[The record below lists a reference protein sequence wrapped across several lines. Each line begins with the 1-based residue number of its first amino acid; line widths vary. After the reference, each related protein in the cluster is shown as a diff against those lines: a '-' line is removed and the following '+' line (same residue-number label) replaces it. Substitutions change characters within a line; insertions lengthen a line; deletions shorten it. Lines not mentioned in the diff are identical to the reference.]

1 MSSNLERQPTGS
13 VGAESLSIEVT
24 THCNSSCPHCF
35 AHAAIAKHASLS
47 PDLVREIIFE
57 GYTAGYRHLHITGGE
72 PLLWKG
78 LFAVLEY
85 GFNLGYKAVFMNTNG
100 TLLTK
105 DIARRLAEND
115 GLSVSVSLEASQ
127 SFHDHLRGKGSYRQ
141 TLQGIDNALD
151 AGIEVFI
158 FTTAPKPLL
167 AELPE
172 VADKIYKRFPDI
184 KRLILIQII
193 RVKDD
198 AVDFSKELL
207 DPGDFLQLVRTV
219 SLLNLYGLK
228 TDVLNEP
235 LVNVASKLLKM
246 PWVPKSRPLYR
257 NGHMVIRANRD
268 ITLSHSTR
276 YSIGRYE
283 SGMIGNVL
291 ASDTYRKAVGPD
303 RVTCPS
309 CKFVDLCRENGMVRP
324 SGWFMDMQPE
334 VPYCKRVL
342 KRAAI

>member
-167 AELPE
+167 A
-172 VADKIYKRFPDI
+172 
-184 KRLILIQII
+184 
-193 RVKDD
+193 
-198 AVDFSKELL
+198 
-207 DPGDFLQLVRTV
+207 
-219 SLLNLYGLK
+219 
-228 TDVLNEP
+228 
-235 LVNVASKLLKM
+235 
-246 PWVPKSRPLYR
+246 
-257 NGHMVIRANRD
+257 
-268 ITLSHSTR
+268 
-276 YSIGRYE
+276 
-283 SGMIGNVL
+283 
-291 ASDTYRKAVGPD
+291 
-303 RVTCPS
+303 
-309 CKFVDLCRENGMVRP
+309 
-324 SGWFMDMQPE
+324 
-334 VPYCKRVL
+334 
-342 KRAAI
+342 